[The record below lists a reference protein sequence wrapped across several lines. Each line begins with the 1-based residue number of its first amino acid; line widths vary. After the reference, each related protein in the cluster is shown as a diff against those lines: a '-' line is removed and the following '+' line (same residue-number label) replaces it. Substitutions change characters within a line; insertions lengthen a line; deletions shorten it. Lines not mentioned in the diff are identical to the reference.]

1 MTMNTHM
8 QLRSAAKS
16 ERHTNI
22 DKTEG
27 TTQKRMAEAGGENGQ
42 ATNAAKITQ
51 ITDATILRSAVP
63 TGTHNTGDVQF
74 GHCACGASEVFGAS
88 AWSCPIRF
96 L

>member
-1 MTMNTHM
+1 MTMHTHM
-8 QLRSAAKS
+8 QLRS

-63 TGTHNTGDVQF
+63 TGAHNTGDVQF
-74 GHCACGASEVFGAS
+74 GHRACGASEVLGAS
-88 AWSCPIRF
+88 ARRCPIRF